1 MNLVKV
7 ASIST
12 AVLIAMQAIIG
23 CASTSPAPAASP
35 EAKNNQLD
43 TISEPVTLKAY
54 IPTLDDAKYK
64 QYFADPI
71 AKKFPNVNLV
81 RLSPKAT
88 TGKAGMEELI
98 AQGETPDFF
107 YTTPAWFGKQK
118 PMDVF
123 DDLTP
128 LIKKYNFDLQRL
140 QPTLPVQMKAYSEPG
155 KIEFLPV
162 SRETLVLMY
171 NKGLF
176 DRFGVPYPKD
186 KMTWEE
192 VRTLAAKLT
201 RNEGGKTYRGLDI
214 TPNFLIH
221 SNQKS
226 IPLVDNKTNS
236 PLLSSNAW
244 ADYLGELLKIYE
256 VPGNRPTAKTLGS
269 LNSFYK
275 DQDVA
280 MYVGHL
286 AHMDTVA
293 RLEKGVMDWDLVTMP
308 VFKDLPDTG
317 TQEYTR
323 LLAITPTSKNKDAAF
338 KVIAHLLSD
347 EVQLEQNKSGV
358 MTVLKDE
365 AIKKQIF
372 KDLKD
377 LDGKNIGAITA
388 LKPATTKETS
398 IHMDYVVTAAVRAV
412 EAIVT
417 GTSDLNSALRKETEV
432 AQKNID
438 QVVSSS
444 K

>member
-1 MNLVKV
+1 
-7 ASIST
+7 
-12 AVLIAMQAIIG
+12 
-23 CASTSPAPAASP
+23 
-35 EAKNNQLD
+35 
-43 TISEPVTLKAY
+43 
-54 IPTLDDAKYK
+54 
-64 QYFADPI
+64 
-71 AKKFPNVNLV
+71 
-81 RLSPKAT
+81 
-88 TGKAGMEELI
+88 
-98 AQGETPDFF
+98 
-107 YTTPAWFGKQK
+107 
-118 PMDVF
+118 
-123 DDLTP
+123 
-128 LIKKYNFDLQRL
+128 
-140 QPTLPVQMKAYSEPG
+140 
-155 KIEFLPV
+155 
-162 SRETLVLMY
+162 VLMY

>member
-1 MNLVKV
+1 MNLVKL

-12 AVLIAMQAIIG
+12 AVLIAMQVTIG
-23 CASTSPAPAASP
+23 CASESAAPAASP
-35 EAKNNQLD
+35 EPKSNLLD
-43 TISEPVTLKAY
+43 TISEPITLKAY

-98 AQGETPDFF
+98 AQGETPDLF

-118 PMDVF
+118 PMEVF

-140 QPTLPVQMKAYSEPG
+140 QPTLPVQMKAYSDPG
-155 KIEFLPV
+155 KIEFMPV

-192 VRTLAAKLT
+192 VRVLAGKLT
-201 RNEGGKTYRGLDI
+201 RNEEGKTYRGLDI

-221 SNQKS
+221 SNQRS
-226 IPLVDNKTNS
+226 IPLVDNKTNT
-236 PLLSSNAW
+236 PLIASNAW
-244 ADYLGELLKIYE
+244 TDYLSELLKIYE
-256 VPGNRPTAKTLGS
+256 VPGNRPTSKNFGS
-269 LNSFYK
+269 LNSFFK

-293 RLEKGVMDWDLVTMP
+293 RLEKGLMDWDLVTMP
-308 VFKDLPDTG
+308 VFKDLPNLG

-358 MTVLKDE
+358 MTVLKDD

-377 LDGKNIGAITA
+377 LDGKNINAITA
-388 LKPATTKETS
+388 LETAPTKETS

-417 GTSDLNSALRKETEV
+417 GSTDLNTALRKEADV
-432 AQKNID
+432 AKGNID
-438 QVVSSS
+438 QVIKSGQ
-444 K
+444 